1 MQDKKIKLKTTF
13 FVVFVNALIM
23 THQKTLVNTRKTKI
37 LTKTLIKYIMFT
49 IYVIKTTKK
58 SAVLTADF
66 FI

>member
-1 MQDKKIKLKTTF
+1 
-13 FVVFVNALIM
+13 M
-23 THQKTLVNTRKTKI
+23 THQKTLVNTRKTNI

-58 SAVLTADF
+58 SAVETADF